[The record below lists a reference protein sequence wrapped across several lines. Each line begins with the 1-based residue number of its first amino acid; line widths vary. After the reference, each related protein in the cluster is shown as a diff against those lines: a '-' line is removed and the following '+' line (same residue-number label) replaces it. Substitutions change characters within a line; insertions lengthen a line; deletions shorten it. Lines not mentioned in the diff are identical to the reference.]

1 MRSQLQIGQTYTN
14 GELFDSV
21 QMTGV
26 KLETDTSMQPSG
38 LQGFAPVVRGIANSD
53 AKVTIKQNG
62 YTIYQTNVSP
72 GPFEIRDLTQVTAG
86 ADLEVTVT
94 EADGTERSFIQASS
108 SVPIMQREGAL
119 KYSGSREIS
128 RC

>member
-1 MRSQLQIGQTYTN
+1 
-14 GELFDSV
+14 
-21 QMTGV
+21 
-26 KLETDTSMQPSG
+26 MQPSG

-94 EADGTERSFIQASS
+94 EADGTERSFIQAS
-108 SVPIMQREGAL
+108 P
-119 KYSGSREIS
+119 
-128 RC
+128 RCRLCNVKAR

>member
-1 MRSQLQIGQTYTN
+1 MLKSPLSKTVTPSTRP
-14 GELFDSV
+14 
-21 QMTGV
+21 
-26 KLETDTSMQPSG
+26 TS
-38 LQGFAPVVRGIANSD
+38 R
-53 AKVTIKQNG
+53 
-62 YTIYQTNVSP
+62 

-119 KYSGSREIS
+119 KYSGGWEIS